1 MELGIEEKLAESLM
15 NILKENQEVDW
26 LKRESVLSRIRV
38 LMCKKLI
45 KNNYS
50 KRDAE
55 NITKNLIDKIIEKYT
70 TR

>member
-1 MELGIEEKLAESLM
+1 
-15 NILKENQEVDW
+15 
-26 LKRESVLSRIRV
+26 
-38 LMCKKLI
+38 MCKKLI

-55 NITKNLIDKIIEKYT
+55 NIVKNLIDKIIEKYT